1 MAKNLP
7 ASLLKQVYKSLTEDD
22 NLEII
27 RGHIISGGEAVTLT
41 DFQMQ
46 IKNRCDFA
54 DEQIRQN
61 VGILGRDQINNIIIN
76 KFSVTRDTA
85 YRYMKWAEDLYAS
98 SSPLNKKAKILVR
111 IEWCEKQ
118 AKNAIDAGN
127 FSAAAIY
134 EKVLC
139 DYIDKFPEVKEERSK
154 RTQIFVLPEAF
165 ARPDL
170 TTNAAFEILV
180 NDEQKKLDNE

>member
-1 MAKNLP
+1 MNNLP
-7 ASLLKQVYKSLTEDD
+7 ASLLKTVYKSLTEDD

-27 RGHIISGGEAVTLT
+27 RAYIISGGEAVTLS
-41 DFQMQ
+41 DFQLK
-46 IKNRCDFA
+46 IKDRCEFA
-54 DEQIRQN
+54 DEQIRQH
-61 VGILGRDQINNIIIN
+61 VGVLNRNQINNIVRD
-76 KFSVTRDTA
+76 KYSVTTETA
-85 YRYMKWAEDLYAS
+85 YRYMKWAEELYAS

-139 DYIDKFPEVKEERSK
+139 DYIDKFPDLKEERSK

-170 TTNAAFEILV
+170 TTDAAFEILV
-180 NDEQKKLDNE
+180 NAEQKKLDNE